1 MGWLQRLFQALA
13 PVPSFDELEAECR
26 GRGRRLSRASARDA
40 IAAHP
45 LLANPAARE
54 ARDAL
59 LARLDGPPDEGT
71 RAACEALLR
80 DALEA
85 QGFLAR
91 PGTIEDVW
99 HLRGLVGRA
108 ASPE

>member
-1 MGWLQRLFQALA
+1 MGWLQRFFQALA
-13 PVPSFDELEAECR
+13 PLPSFDELESECR
-26 GRGRRLSRASARDA
+26 ARGRRRSRASAREA

-45 LLANPAARE
+45 LLAPPAARE

-59 LARLDGPPDEGT
+59 LARLDGRLDEGT
-71 RAACEALLR
+71 RDACEALLGE
-80 DALEA
+80 ALEA

-99 HLRGLVGRA
+99 HLRGLLDRA